1 MHNNIT
7 NMLKKIL
14 ILFIITLLLL
24 FTKSIV
30 KIDSNKVNI
39 SKPILINTY
48 QEKPIGNLK
57 ITKIN
62 LNQDIYRIDS
72 KENTIEKN
80 VQILKES
87 TDNLIIIAAHS
98 GSGKIAYFNNL
109 NKLLINDEVSLTL
122 NKKNN
127 TYIVKNIW
135 EQKKNGYI
143 NISKE
148 EQDQLIL
155 TTCSP
160 NHNGYQLIVNCIKKE
175 SL

>member
-1 MHNNIT
+1 MDLLEMSQN
-7 NMLKKIL
+7 
-14 ILFIITLLLL
+14 TLLLT
-24 FTKSIV
+24 FFI
-30 KIDSNKVNI
+30 
-39 SKPILINTY
+39 
-48 QEKPIGNLK
+48 IGNVISIILFFIILVSNIASK
-57 ITKIN
+57 NRETKNIYFN
-62 LNQDIYRIDS
+62 AVLVSQIFYFLIDIIW
-72 KENTIEKN
+72 
-80 VQILKES
+80 
-87 TDNLIIIAAHS
+87 A
-98 GSGKIAYFNNL
+98 IAYFNNL

-127 TYIVKNIW
+127 TYIVKNIL

-148 EQDQLIL
+148 EQDYLIL